1 MIISQTRCY
10 FTGCYKCLYVI
21 LFICTIVIIFADCL
35 FHELFDNLINFGI
48 LIVSLFA
55 LILAYK
61 TRNDWMKN
69 LYKDKE
75 LNAKNDLIVSI
86 IDMMATL
93 DINSWDSLPMSEKT
107 EDNPEIAREITIDKK
122 IMHQELL
129 NIDVEFTRK
138 MRIVNKNY
146 KIYEYYSANND
157 SGVIE
162 EFLQELRNY
171 RNKIYGFVWLKLR
184 FYLDEDPNDFEK
196 FENKRPEIE
205 TLRNSM
211 NEKFETF
218 KNKLKST
225 HQ

>member
-1 MIISQTRCY
+1 MNKKCIDN
-10 FTGCYKCLYVI
+10 GCYKCLYVI

-129 NIDVEFTRK
+129 NIDIQFTRK

>member
-1 MIISQTRCY
+1 MNKKCIDN
-10 FTGCYKCLYVI
+10 GCYECLYVI
-21 LFICTIVIIFADCL
+21 LFIFTIVIIFADCL
-35 FHELFDNLINFGI
+35 FHELFNNLINFGI

-61 TRNDWMKN
+61 TRNDWLKN

-107 EDNPEIAREITIDKK
+107 EDTPEIARKITIDENL
-122 IMHQELL
+122 MHQELL
-129 NIDVEFTRK
+129 NIDIEFTRK

-146 KIYEYYSANND
+146 KIYEYCSNNND
-157 SGVIE
+157 IAAID

-171 RNKIYGFVWLKLR
+171 RDKIYQFVWLKLR
-184 FYLDEDPNDFEK
+184 FYLKEEPNDFEK
-196 FENKRPEIE
+196 FENKRPEIIK
-205 TLRNSM
+205 LRNSM
-211 NEKFETF
+211 NVKFETF

-225 HQ
+225 PQ